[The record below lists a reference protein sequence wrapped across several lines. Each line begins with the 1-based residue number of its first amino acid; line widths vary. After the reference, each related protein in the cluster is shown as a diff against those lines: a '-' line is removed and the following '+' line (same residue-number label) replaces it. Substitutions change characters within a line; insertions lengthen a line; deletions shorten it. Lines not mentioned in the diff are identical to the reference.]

1 MQTTQKQR
9 SEHLKKA
16 HEKAKEVV
24 KKLRGKN
31 RSLEKELQQA
41 NGNIAEL
48 GIQLGLKDAITE
60 SKEDLT
66 EPKEGSAATLKGTI
80 VKLKEEKQA
89 LVLQNNFLQEQI
101 EKVRIFSESEV
112 RCFLLWLA
120 CTNFIISEIMHCIWY
135 QSYTLYMRKK
145 STSENI
151 MGSCTYTVSFPEPTN
166 FLRHMLNEN
175 EGSGKDQS

>member
-41 NGNIAEL
+41 NGDIAEL
-48 GIQLGLKDAITE
+48 GIQLGLKDAVTE

-66 EPKEGSAATLKGTI
+66 EPKEGSAAMLKGTI

-101 EKVRIFSESEV
+101 EKVRTFSESEV
-112 RCFLLWLA
+112 RYIFALVGV
-120 CTNFIISEIMHCIWY
+120 Y
-135 QSYTLYMRKK
+135 
-145 STSENI
+145 
-151 MGSCTYTVSFPEPTN
+151 
-166 FLRHMLNEN
+166 
-175 EGSGKDQS
+175 

>member
-48 GIQLGLKDAITE
+48 GIQLGLKDAVTE

-66 EPKEGSAATLKGTI
+66 EPKEGSARSAATLKETI

-101 EKVRIFSESEV
+101 EKVRTFSESEV
-112 RCFLLWLA
+112 RCFLVWLA
-120 CTNFIISEIMHCIWY
+120 CTN
-135 QSYTLYMRKK
+135 
-145 STSENI
+145 
-151 MGSCTYTVSFPEPTN
+151 
-166 FLRHMLNEN
+166 
-175 EGSGKDQS
+175 